1 MTPSRSS
8 RFSRSCTA
16 LRDRPR
22 WRPSAAVGIRAFARS
37 REIKRRSVSS
47 KLRFAIIPRRFAG
60 LLALF
65 SPFAGLRQALPT
77 SYHARWLDPAHCPPP
92 RARRTHEEI
101 LMTRKVLILGAG
113 KIGGAIVDL
122 LHGSGAYDIAVADSN
137 GTFLKQAAGD
147 RARAHEIDV
156 GDSASLARVAAGQ
169 DAVLSALPFFLNP

>member
-22 WRPSAAVGIRAFARS
+22 CRPRAAVGMRAFARS

-60 LLALF
+60 LSPLF
-65 SPFAGLRQALPT
+65 SPFAGLRQALPMPT
-77 SYHARWLDPAHCPPP
+77 MRAYQFGRPWARAPLTKGTTM
-92 RARRTHEEI
+92 ARKI
-101 LMTRKVLILGAG
+101 LILGAG

-122 LHGSGAYDIAVADSN
+122 LHGSGVYDIAVADSN
-137 GTFLKQAAGD
+137 TAFLKQAAG
-147 RARAHEIDV
+147 ARAT
-156 GDSASLARVAAGQ
+156 
-169 DAVLSALPFFLNP
+169 